1 MASEESSPIS
11 VCGLPLLNE
20 RPVAN
25 KWMASNILVLP
36 LPFSPQNKFNL
47 GQGARVAVSIFLIDV
62 ILSRVISLMVLPGK

>member
-1 MASEESSPIS
+1 
-11 VCGLPLLNE
+11 
-20 RPVAN
+20 
-25 KWMASNILVLP
+25 MASNILVLP